1 MAELRK
7 NPVSTSDETVAAAKK
22 PARKTRAR
30 ARKVAPAAVA
40 ERAYFLSLS
49 EAGASPEEN
58 WLRAEQELL
67 AS

>member
-1 MAELRK
+1 M
-7 NPVSTSDETVAAAKK
+7 DE
-22 PARKTRAR
+22 PRKTRASAGDTPDAARTKAVRKAR
-30 ARKVAPAAVA
+30 ARAREVPPAAVA

>member
-1 MAELRK
+1 MTEPRK
-7 NPVSTSDETVAAAKK
+7 TPVSVGDPTGAARKK
-22 PARKTRAR
+22 RVRKTRAR
-30 ARKVAPAAVA
+30 VREMQPAAVA

-49 EAGASPEEN
+49 ETGASPEEN

>member
-1 MAELRK
+1 MAEPRK
-7 NPVSTSDETVAAAKK
+7 TSASAGDETGAARKK
-22 PARKTRAR
+22 PVRKPRAR
-30 ARKVAPAAVA
+30 AREIQPAAVA

-49 EAGASPEEN
+49 ETAASPEEN

>member
-1 MAELRK
+1 MAEPRK
-7 NPVSTSDETVAAAKK
+7 TPASVSEPTGAAST
-22 PARKTRAR
+22 RSVRRTRTRAR
-30 ARKVAPAAVA
+30 VVEPAAVA

-49 EAGASPEEN
+49 EKGASPEEN